1 MNYKLT
7 DHVKQ
12 RYAERIIDKTNKT
25 DIIAYVAENQN
36 KIYQDIEKMV
46 DYGVVLYTGAS
57 AVDYNKSLVQVIL
70 NGHWVVIV
78 DPKQEKVVTLFEID
92 LGLGKE
98 FNDEYINRL
107 LEKLN
112 AAKEK
117 CEEKIK
123 EIEQN
128 VVDFNGI
135 IDENEVKIR
144 EYKTFIKSLEQQNSN
159 MAAIITEAKHNKL
172 IAEQEVRDIIAI
184 FCGKKVF

>member
-1 MNYKLT
+1 MTYKLSE
-7 DHVKQ
+7 HVKQ

-46 DYGVVLYTGAS
+46 DYGEVLYTGAS
-57 AVDYNKSLVQVIL
+57 AVDWNKNPVQVIL

-98 FNDEYINRL
+98 FNDDYISRL

-112 AAKEK
+112 DAKEK
-117 CEEKIK
+117 CSEEIK
-123 EIEQN
+123 KLEESMNQFNEMIEA
-128 VVDFNGI
+128 
-135 IDENEVKIR
+135 NEAKIR
-144 EYKTFIKSLEQQNSN
+144 EYKTLIKSLEQQNMN
-159 MAAIITEAKHNKL
+159 MTAIIAEDKTNRV
-172 IAEQEVRDIIAI
+172 IAEQEVRDIVAI